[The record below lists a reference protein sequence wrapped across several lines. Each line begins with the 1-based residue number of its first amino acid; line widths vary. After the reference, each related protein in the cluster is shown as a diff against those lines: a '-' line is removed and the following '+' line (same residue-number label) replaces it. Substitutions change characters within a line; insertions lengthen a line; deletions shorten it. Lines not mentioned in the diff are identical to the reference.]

1 MSMLY
6 IITGPAGVGKTTVSE
21 LVAGS
26 LDKSI
31 LIEGDMIYH
40 QVIGGYKAPWE
51 DGNHLD
57 MFWDASIELIDVYLK
72 NGYDVVFDY
81 VVDVEDLKRIKE
93 RFHDYNK
100 KFVILISDEDT
111 LIKRDRRRDISN
123 QMKERCKIL
132 LRDFINKNFDDKYY
146 LDTSN
151 MDIDEISKEI
161 LNKSQFDVL

>member
-21 LVAGS
+21 LVAES

-81 VVDVEDLKRIKE
+81 IVDIDDLSKIKE
-93 RFHDYNK
+93 RFHNYPI

>member
-21 LVAGS
+21 IVAES
-26 LDKSI
+26 LNKSI

-57 MFWDASIELIDVYLK
+57 MFLDASIALIDVYLK

-81 VVDVEDLKRIKE
+81 IVDIDDLSKIKE
-93 RFHDYNK
+93 RFHNYPI

-111 LIKRDRRRDISN
+111 LIKRDRRREISN
-123 QMKERCKIL
+123 QIKERCKIL
-132 LRDFINKNFDDKYY
+132 LQDFINKNFDDRFY

>member
-1 MSMLY
+1 M
-6 IITGPAGVGKTTVSE
+6 
-21 LVAGS
+21 
-26 LDKSI
+26 
-31 LIEGDMIYH
+31 
-40 QVIGGYKAPWE
+40 
-51 DGNHLD
+51 
-57 MFWDASIELIDVYLK
+57 
-72 NGYDVVFDY
+72 
-81 VVDVEDLKRIKE
+81 
-93 RFHDYNK
+93 
-100 KFVILISDEDT
+100 ILISDEDT